1 MNKKERFK
9 NFFKNLFLAINN
21 DPLYKSSLILCSTI
35 ILCTLYISHK
45 ININT
50 ETLHQIDIDQPDIS
64 QIQSD
69 IDQISSDISDIKDS
83 SSSIDSNTNEI
94 ESNTNSSGI

>member
-1 MNKKERFK
+1 MNKKECFK
-9 NFFKNLFLAINN
+9 KYFKKFFLAINN
-21 DPLYKSSLILCSTI
+21 DPSYKSSLIICSTI
-35 ILCTLYISHK
+35 ILCTLYIGHK

-50 ETLHQIDIDQPDIS
+50 ETLNQVDADQPDIS

-69 IDQISSDISDIKDS
+69 ISDIKDS
-83 SSSIDSNTNEI
+83 ASSIDSNTNAI